1 MSTNIKENIERFNTN
16 FNQGLSCDQAELR
29 KKQKLFNRK
38 KNVFAKS
45 NVKIII
51 SNLFGFFNI
60 CFFIIIGVAIF
71 LLIKYNEFEI
81 GWNIFFA
88 VILLCNMVLGF
99 YLDFNARKA
108 LKILSAN
115 SKLKVI
121 VIRDGK
127 EMIIN
132 AKDIVLDD
140 VILIEKDAR
149 IVVDGIVLQG
159 EVGVDESSINGG
171 SADAYKTVGQEV
183 FSGTFVTS
191 GKAYVKVEKVGGD
204 CFADSLNNKI
214 SKIKHP
220 SSEIF
225 SFLKHLFLV
234 VGIATII
241 AIVFIAIT
249 FAVQGKFAS
258 DELTLKSIKTIGNNL
273 LTGIPIILYLLIS
286 VALLLV
292 TIKLSKRKAQ
302 IQNHYSLE
310 ALARTDVLCVDKTNT
325 ITDGGL
331 AVKKVIPLKANY
343 LDGYIAQAVCNVLR
357 ATGDKNPT
365 AQALLSHFDLELSA
379 GVNVI
384 LPFNSSTKYAGASF
398 KGGKTYIIGAP
409 EYMPIINQ
417 VGIVKRCEEFIKDGY
432 RVIVLGEGAELIKDN
447 KYPGM
452 LEPIA
457 LIILKDHIRNDVP
470 ETFTYFKNNGV
481 DIKVISGDDAKIASI
496 IATEAGVANA
506 HKYISLEGMP
516 LGRVKM
522 IANDYTVFG
531 RATPEQ
537 KEAIIAELKESNK
550 TVSMIGDGINDLL
563 ALKSAD
569 CSITLSSASSEA
581 KNISDIILL
590 NSNFNCLQNAV
601 KEGRRV
607 TNNIQRIAPLFI
619 AKTIFAFVFMF
630 AFMLASFIEK
640 DATIEYPFTSNHFF
654 LWDIIISGFA
664 ALALLL
670 NDNNEQIKGKFL
682 SKVFKKAIS
691 GAILLITCV
700 AIMFVLFSLQRNGLL
715 NLGVYSREGAVAMS
729 VIAFNVLGIAFLYE
743 TCFPL
748 TKYRRIVLIG
758 SAGLIVLSL
767 TVTAIISFSLNI
779 TEPVLQI
786 PYLEMNGVS
795 FITILITII
804 VTASIYLLVHQIISI
819 VKKEDAKNE
828 N

>member
-1 MSTNIKENIERFNTN
+1 M
-16 FNQGLSCDQAELR
+16 
-29 KKQKLFNRK
+29 
-38 KNVFAKS
+38 
-45 NVKIII
+45 
-51 SNLFGFFNI
+51 
-60 CFFIIIGVAIF
+60 
-71 LLIKYNEFEI
+71 
-81 GWNIFFA
+81 
-88 VILLCNMVLGF
+88 
-99 YLDFNARKA
+99 
-108 LKILSAN
+108 
-115 SKLKVI
+115 
-121 VIRDGK
+121 
-127 EMIIN
+127 
-132 AKDIVLDD
+132 
-140 VILIEKDAR
+140 
-149 IVVDGIVLQG
+149 
-159 EVGVDESSINGG
+159 
-171 SADAYKTVGQEV
+171 
-183 FSGTFVTS
+183 
-191 GKAYVKVEKVGGD
+191 
-204 CFADSLNNKI
+204 
-214 SKIKHP
+214 
-220 SSEIF
+220 
-225 SFLKHLFLV
+225 
-234 VGIATII
+234 
-241 AIVFIAIT
+241 
-249 FAVQGKFAS
+249 
-258 DELTLKSIKTIGNNL
+258 
-273 LTGIPIILYLLIS
+273 
-286 VALLLV
+286 
-292 TIKLSKRKAQ
+292 
-302 IQNHYSLE
+302 
-310 ALARTDVLCVDKTNT
+310 LCVDKTGT

-379 GVNVI
+379 GVNAV
-384 LPFNSSTKYAGASF
+384 LPFNSNTKYAGASF

-457 LIILKDHIRNDVP
+457 LIILKDRIRNDIP

-590 NSNFNCLQNAV
+590 NSNFNCLQNVV

-630 AFMLASFIEK
+630 AFILASIIEK
-640 DATIEYPFTSNHFF
+640 DATIEYPFTLNHFC

-670 NDNNEQIKGKFL
+670 NNNNEQIKGKFL
-682 SKVFKKAIS
+682 SKVIKKAIS
-691 GAILLITCV
+691 GAILLITGV

-729 VIAFNVLGIAFLYE
+729 VIVFNVLGIAFLYE
-743 TCFPL
+743 TCSPL
-748 TKYRRIVLIG
+748 TKYRRVVLIG

-804 VTASIYLLVHQIISI
+804 VTASIYLLVHQIILI

>member
-16 FNQGLSCDQAELR
+16 YNQGLSKDQVELR
-29 KKQKLFNRK
+29 KKQKLFHGK

-45 NVKIII
+45 NIKRII
-51 SNLFGFFNI
+51 SNLFGLFNI
-60 CFFIIIGVAIF
+60 CLYIIVGIAIVLF
-71 LLIKYNEFEI
+71 AKYNEFEV

-88 VILLCNMVLGF
+88 AILLCNVALGF
-99 YLDFNARKA
+99 YLDLNARKT
-108 LKILSAN
+108 LKKLSTN
-115 SKLKVI
+115 SKQKIIAV
-121 VIRDGK
+121 RDGK
-127 EMIIN
+127 ETTIN

-140 VILIEKDAR
+140 VILVEKNAQ
-149 IVVDGIVLQG
+149 IVVDGIILQG
-159 EVGVDESSINGG
+159 DVEIDESSINGV
-171 SADAYKTVGQEV
+171 STKVYKTVGQEV
-183 FSGTFVTS
+183 LSGTFVTS
-191 GKAYVKVEKVGGD
+191 GKAYVKANKVGSN
-204 CFADSLNNKI
+204 CFANSLENKT
-214 SKIKHP
+214 SKIRHP

-225 SFLKHLFLV
+225 RFLKHLFFV
-234 VGIATII
+234 IGIATITMTI
-241 AIVFIAIT
+241 FAIIIFSI
-249 FAVQGKFAS
+249 QEKFAS
-258 DELTLKSIKTIGNNL
+258 DELTLKNIKAIENNL
-273 LTGIPIILYLLIS
+273 LTGIPIVLYLLIS
-286 VALLLV
+286 IILLLA
-292 TIKLSKRKAQ
+292 TLKLSKRKAQ
-302 IQNHYSLE
+302 IQSPYSLE
-310 ALARTDVLCVDKTNT
+310 ALARTNVLCIDKTGT

-379 GVNVI
+379 GINVI
-384 LPFNSSTKYAGASF
+384 LPFNSNTKYTGASF
-398 KGGKTYIIGAP
+398 KGGKTNIIGAP
-409 EYMPIINQ
+409 EYIPIINQ
-417 VGIVKRCEEFIKDGY
+417 AGIVKRCEEFIKDGY
-432 RVIVLGEGAELIKDN
+432 RVIVLGEGTELIKDN

-457 LIILKDHIRNDVP
+457 LIILKDHIRNDIP

-531 RATPEQ
+531 KASPEQ

-550 TVSMIGDGINDLL
+550 TVSMIGDGVNDLL

-590 NSNFNCLQNAV
+590 DSNFNCLQNAV

-607 TNNIQRIAPLFI
+607 VNNIQRIAPLFI
-619 AKTIFAFVFMF
+619 AKAIFTFVFMF
-630 AFMLASFIEK
+630 VFVLASIIEK
-640 DATIEYPFTSNHFF
+640 DATIEYPFILNHFC
-654 LWDIIISGFA
+654 LWNIIVSGFA
-664 ALALLL
+664 ALTLLL
-670 NDNNEQIKGKFL
+670 DNNNEQIKGKFL
-682 SKVFKKAIS
+682 SNVIKKAIP
-691 GAILLITCV
+691 GAVLLITGV
-700 AIMFVLFSLQRNGLL
+700 TIIFVLFILQRNALL
-715 NLGVYSREGAVAMS
+715 NLGIYSRKGAVAMS
-729 VIAFNVLGIAFLYE
+729 VIVFNALGIAFLYE
-743 TCFPL
+743 TCLPL

-758 SAGLIVLSL
+758 SASVIIISL
-767 TVTAIISFSLNI
+767 AVTAIISFSMNI

-804 VTASIYLLVHQIISI
+804 VTASIYLLIHQIISI
-819 VKKEDAKNE
+819 AKKEETKNE